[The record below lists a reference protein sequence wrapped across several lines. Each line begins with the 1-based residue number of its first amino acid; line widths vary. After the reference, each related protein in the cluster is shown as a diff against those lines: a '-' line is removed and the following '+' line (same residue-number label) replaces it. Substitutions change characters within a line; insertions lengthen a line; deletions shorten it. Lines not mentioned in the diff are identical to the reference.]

1 MKINDVNRVGSVNPY
16 RKQQAAGNAMQVGKK
31 SAKDEVQFS
40 EEALKLLESQETA
53 AVDPARAA
61 KLSELKEA
69 VAGGTYK
76 VDAQKVAEKMLEHF
90 GRQDGPRQ
98 S

>member
-16 RKQQAAGNAMQVGKK
+16 RSQQAAGSAAHVGKK

-40 EEALKLLESQETA
+40 EEALKLLESQEAA

-61 KLSELKEA
+61 KLNELKEA
-69 VAGGTYK
+69 VTAGTYK
-76 VDAQKVAEKMLEHF
+76 VDAHKVAEKMLEF
-90 GRQDGPRQ
+90 FRR